1 MSSRRLLTTLI
12 LVLII
17 LVLARPTAMAQ
28 EVRRLWDRR
37 EYTIK
42 VLATVITIYFLYG
55 LYKLWTGQ
63 GW

>member
-1 MSSRRLLTTLI
+1 
-12 LVLII
+12 
-17 LVLARPTAMAQ
+17 MAQ

-55 LYKLWTGQ
+55 LYKLWIGQ